1 MSPEMNNSR
10 DYRFEATMG
19 QIGCSGH
26 AAQNAFNWLNCLRTG
41 TYPPFWIAMA
51 ILTGVWARY
60 ISIVAKEALFTP
72 SETSLD
78 PVRKSI
84 GTYHN
89 VEKELAVNRLL

>member
-1 MSPEMNNSR
+1 
-10 DYRFEATMG
+10 
-19 QIGCSGH
+19 
-26 AAQNAFNWLNCLRTG
+26 
-41 TYPPFWIAMA
+41 MA

-89 VEKELAVNRLL
+89 AKKELAVNRLLYQCSELIIRAFLCAELIVIIIWAG